1 MRSFGAHQRSF
12 NTWSTK
18 KKKKGKGLSTLH
30 LSLSLSLSL
39 ALSLSLSLLFIS
51 LLSIFDKSLC
61 PCDASVVSPAS
72 KFFPNS
78 IPLLCSIAALSFSED
93 KAYIEMNLGDDIPI
107 TMVEQPVTASSL
119 KEILEIPSAV
129 RESQS
134 LSPSQVREIRE
145 NRSVVVENQAVTPS
159 PVRESQ
165 ENPSVVRESQTV
177 APSPVR
183 DTQENPSAV
192 RESQS
197 VNLSHVREIQENS
210 LGLRES
216 QSVTPSPVR
225 EIRESVTAS
234 PVRETLE
241 NRSAV
246 SGIRTEG
253 GELSNTSPSALN
265 QIVLYDPDSANNRQG
280 QKDNHTR
287 AAPSFSTPLSS
298 GELFGSFTVQCNNCF
313 KWRLIPTKDKYEK
326 IRENISQKPF
336 VCEQA
341 CEWNRVLSCD
351 DPTDISQD
359 DTRLWAIDKPNI
371 AQPPQGWERLIRLRG
386 EGGTRFADVYYV
398 TPSGKKLRSMVEV
411 ERYLTEHS
419 IQGVHISQFSFQTP
433 KPLRA
438 DYVRKRPRRTFGGL
452 ELSRPLEPA
461 EVTPIS
467 WAPPLVVSQEE
478 HTSSPARSSSAAE
491 SM

>member
-1 MRSFGAHQRSF
+1 
-12 NTWSTK
+12 
-18 KKKKGKGLSTLH
+18 
-30 LSLSLSLSL
+30 
-39 ALSLSLSLLFIS
+39 
-51 LLSIFDKSLC
+51 
-61 PCDASVVSPAS
+61 
-72 KFFPNS
+72 
-78 IPLLCSIAALSFSED
+78 
-93 KAYIEMNLGDDIPI
+93 MNLGDDISM
-107 TMVEQPVTASSL
+107 TEVEQPVTASSF
-119 KEILEIPSAV
+119 KEIQKIPSAV
-129 RESQS
+129 RESQT
-134 LSPSQVREIRE
+134 LSPSKVRESRE
-145 NRSVVVENQAVTPS
+145 NPSAVRESRSVTPSPAREGLENPSVVTESQAVAPS

-165 ENPSVVRESQTV
+165 ENPSA
-177 APSPVR
+177 AP
-183 DTQENPSAV
+183 
-192 RESQS
+192 ESQS
-197 VNLSHVREIQENS
+197 ANLSHVREIRENP

-225 EIRESVTAS
+225 ETRESVTLS
-234 PVRETLE
+234 PVKETLE
-241 NRSAV
+241 SRSAV
-246 SGIRTEG
+246 GGIRSGG
-253 GELSNTSPSALN
+253 GELSNASPSALN
-265 QIVLYDPDSANNRQG
+265 QIVIYDPDSANNRQG
-280 QKDNHTR
+280 QNDNHTR
-287 AAPSFSTPLSS
+287 AAPSFSTPLSA

-341 CEWNRVLSCD
+341 REWNRVLSCD

-467 WAPPLVVSQEE
+467 WAPPLLVSQEE
-478 HTSSPARSSSAAE
+478 HTSSPARSSSATE